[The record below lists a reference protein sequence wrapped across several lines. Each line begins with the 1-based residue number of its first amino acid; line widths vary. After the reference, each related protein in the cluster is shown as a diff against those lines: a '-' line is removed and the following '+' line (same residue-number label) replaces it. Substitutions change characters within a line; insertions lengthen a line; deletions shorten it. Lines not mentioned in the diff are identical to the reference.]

1 MRLSLRPPRLR
12 TLLLL
17 SNLAVLALPV
27 AGLWALRLYE
37 SALIRQ
43 TESELVAQAAVLAGI
58 LREQLRP
65 APAPDQP
72 PGPAAPTAAALALA
86 RRAGLDLATDPVLPP
101 QPDDTPG
108 TPADP
113 AFTKLAEALTPVLRD
128 AQAVTL
134 ASLRITDA
142 AGTIVATTGADAGRN
157 LSGWAE
163 VARVLGGEALAA
175 GMHRRDPAQTVPGGI
190 SRTAG
195 LRVFV
200 ALPVDDG
207 AGRLVGA
214 VVLSRTPNTLGGAI
228 WGKRWPLAGLALLL
242 LGGGALLAA
251 GISRLVTRPLGMVVA
266 QARAVAGGGSMAAL
280 ARPGTREV
288 AMLSD
293 ALARMAA
300 TLAQRAGYI
309 SGFAA
314 SVSHEFKTPMAAIRA
329 AAELLEDHGADLS
342 AAERTRLSRL
352 VVEGVARLDRL
363 VGRLLDL
370 ARADMMRVAPRA
382 GTGVAVAPLLHRV
395 AARFR
400 AEGVAV
406 EADEAPGLAWIGE
419 DALEAVLGALVEN
432 AARHAPGAR
441 VRLSGRVEQG
451 CVQVAV
457 ADDGPGIPP
466 AHRDLAFQ
474 PFFTTARDRG
484 GTGLGLPIVRAL
496 LSGVGGTAALLPT
509 EAGTTLVITLPE
521 WRDGQDAAAAPGMS
535 GATNRR

>member
-1 MRLSLRPPRLR
+1 MRPPRLR
-12 TLLLL
+12 TVLLL

-58 LREQLRP
+58 LREQLRA
-65 APAPDQP
+65 APAPEPP
-72 PGPAAPTAAALALA
+72 PGPVIPTAAALDLA
-86 RRAGLDLATDPVLPP
+86 RRPGLDLATDPVLPP
-101 QPDDTPG
+101 QPEETEG
-108 TPADP
+108 SPADP
-113 AFTKLAEALTPVLRD
+113 ALAKLGQALTPVLRD

-142 AGTIVATTGADAGRN
+142 AGTIVATTGDDGGRS
-157 LSGWAE
+157 LAGWAE
-163 VARVLGGEALAA
+163 VARVLGGETLAA
-175 GMHRRDPAQTVPGGI
+175 GMHRRDPVQSVPGGI

-200 ALPVDDG
+200 ALPADDG

-251 GISRLVTRPLGMVVA
+251 GISRLVTRPLGEVVA
-266 QARAVAGGGSMAAL
+266 QARAVASGGSMAAL

-300 TLAQRAGYI
+300 TLEQRAGYV

-314 SVSHEFKTPMAAIRA
+314 SVSHEFKTPMAAIRG
-329 AAELLEDHGADLS
+329 AAELLEEHADGLS
-342 AAERTRLSRL
+342 TAERLQLSRM
-352 VVEGVARLDRL
+352 VVDGVARLDRL

-370 ARADMMRVAPRA
+370 ARADMMRAAPRA
-382 GTGVAVAPLLHRV
+382 DAGVAVAPVLHRV
-395 AARFR
+395 AARFA

-406 EADEAPGLAWIGE
+406 QVGHAPGTAWIGE
-419 DALEAVLGALVEN
+419 DALDAVMGALVEN
-432 AARHAPGAR
+432 AARHAPGAAVRLTARAEHGR
-441 VRLSGRVEQG
+441 VRIV
-451 CVQVAV
+451 V

-466 AHRDLAFQ
+466 AHHTLAFE
-474 PFFTTARDRG
+474 PFFTTARERG

-496 LSGVGGTAALLPT
+496 LAGVGGTAELLPGAGGAALL
-509 EAGTTLVITLPE
+509 VDLPQ
-521 WRDGQDAAAAPGMS
+521 WPPA
-535 GATNRR
+535 